1 MPSRYRL
8 TVRAGPKVQRSRF
21 EGLGDA
27 LEALERR
34 GRELEDSARSG
45 AVNLKLVRRF
55 EPVQQV
61 TARLE
66 LSGPQRTCG
75 GIDVRGDGS
84 SEAYVGR
91 LRRRVVEQ
99 REDESPYEALRRVFA
114 ER

>member
-1 MPSRYRL
+1 MPSSYRL

-21 EGLGDA
+21 EGLVEA
-27 LEALERR
+27 LEALESR
-34 GRELEDSARSG
+34 GRELEDSARTRT
-45 AVNLKLVRRF
+45 VDLKLVRRF
-55 EPVQQV
+55 EPARQV

-99 REDESPYEALRRVFA
+99 RGGESPYQALRRVLA